1 MLRDV
6 NCINKHG
13 AMQVE
18 TKVVHMVAQHGLDVS
33 WTAQMS
39 VQSELAREA
48 LLDAPTVAL
57 SYVAMLTYIALALG
71 SWDFSRPWTEH
82 VVASRA
88 LLGLAGV
95 AVVVCSVLGGMGI
108 CSAFGVSAS
117 LIVME
122 VVPFLTLA
130 IGVDNMFLLATE
142 ESLQPRSVP
151 VGERVTHALVAIGPS
166 ITLST
171 LCEALAFLTAALTN
185 VPAVRNFALVAAA
198 TIMLDFCLQITA
210 FVAILVLDCE
220 RMRNGYADLL
230 PCICLVPEESV
241 TESEAFEA
249 EQLSD
254 SELPDP
260 DALVGTRYF
269 RVADALGNAPSG
281 AHALLSHSLRSLH
294 EHLLSRPT
302 GKLAVL
308 CVALIASVAAVIS
321 VSHVSIGLDQ
331 QVALPQD
338 SYLQKYFRCCSP
350 SSQIHAKTS
359 SMARWL
365 HLHVLTATCVQ

>member
-1 MLRDV
+1 
-6 NCINKHG
+6 
-13 AMQVE
+13 MQVE
-18 TKVVHMVAQHGLDVS
+18 TKVVNMVAQHGLDVS
-33 WTAQMS
+33 WTAQIS
-39 VQSELAREA
+39 VQSELFRES

-57 SYVAMLTYIALALG
+57 SYAAMLTYVALALG

-95 AVVVCSVLGGMGI
+95 AVVVCSVLGGMGV
-108 CSAFGVSAS
+108 CSTFGVSAS

-151 VGERVTHALVAIGPS
+151 VRERVTHALVAVGPS

-171 LCEALAFLTAALTN
+171 LCEALAFLTAALTK

-198 TIMLDFCLQITA
+198 AIVLDFCLQITA

-220 RMRNGYADLL
+220 RMRDGYADLL
-230 PCICLVPEESV
+230 PCVCLLPEESV
-241 TESEAFEA
+241 TESDAFEV
-249 EQLSD
+249 EHLSEG
-254 SELPDP
+254 ELPDP
-260 DALVGTRYF
+260 DILVGTGSVRA
-269 RVADALGNAPSG
+269 ADALGNVPSG
-281 AHALLSHSLRSLH
+281 AHALLSRSLGALH
-294 EHLLSRPT
+294 EHLLSKST
-302 GKLAVL
+302 GKLAIL
-308 CVALIASVAAVIS
+308 CVALMTSVAAVIS
-321 VSHVSIGLDQ
+321 ISHVSIGLDQ

-338 SYLQKYFRCCSP
+338 SYLQQYFR
-350 SSQIHAKTS
+350 
-359 SMARWL
+359 
-365 HLHVLTATCVQ
+365 